1 MKKTLKKISAASLVA
16 FLFITLVACGGGNN
30 TAATSESEAT
40 IESTVETVEESSEEV
55 EEHEPT
61 VDELRSTFNGP
72 GELAGSPFEIAME
85 NRGMGNIT
93 QSIST
98 KDIISVTAE
107 GNTSL
112 GGIRTVV
119 ITVVDEQMEIR
130 YSYLLD
136 DVATIGAVVEAHTE
150 NLGKVSV
157 SPGSFDAI
165 DQKKDEIARFIDY
178 WNYDNSKQANPLDFA
193 HTENET
199 GPWFRTVEF
208 PGVDRNGPGNDIVN
222 AYLMLQ
228 RSFHEKGEY
237 GAIMFLDDD
246 VATVT
251 TNYGVLTFDK
261 HNRIVKNTDGQVIA
275 TGAPLERVGRLEFNT
290 IPFDDAAEV
299 QKVIDAMFDLHP
311 QTKALF

>member
-165 DQKKDEIARFIDY
+165 DQKKDEIARFI
-178 WNYDNSKQANPLDFA
+178 
-193 HTENET
+193 
-199 GPWFRTVEF
+199 
-208 PGVDRNGPGNDIVN
+208 
-222 AYLMLQ
+222 
-228 RSFHEKGEY
+228 
-237 GAIMFLDDD
+237 
-246 VATVT
+246 
-251 TNYGVLTFDK
+251 
-261 HNRIVKNTDGQVIA
+261 
-275 TGAPLERVGRLEFNT
+275 
-290 IPFDDAAEV
+290 
-299 QKVIDAMFDLHP
+299 
-311 QTKALF
+311 